1 MADEQ
6 LARYS
11 RPTRAG
17 GRNPGPGGEMS
28 VLLCVDPGLRGCG
41 CAVFADGALVRAAYV
56 PSPEQSA
63 RGPVAWLAMSE
74 AVTVWYGQLV
84 RFPSELL
91 LEVMRIY
98 PRSDQQKGDPNDLLE
113 LNGVQGAIAANIKPE
128 RLLGYFPHDWKGSI
142 PKDKLAKRIRLA
154 LTETERN
161 NIISV
166 GAKDHNTIDA
176 IGIGLHRLGRL
187 NRRVIAR

>member
-1 MADEQ
+1 
-6 LARYS
+6 LI
-11 RPTRAG
+11 
-17 GRNPGPGGEMS
+17 
-28 VLLCVDPGLRGCG
+28 LLCIDPGLRGCG
-41 CAVFADGALVRAAYV
+41 CAMFADGALVRATYV

-63 RGPVAWLAMSE
+63 RGPAAWLAMAM
-74 AVTVWYGQLV
+74 AVVDWHGHPTN
-84 RFPSELL
+84 PSELL

-113 LNGVQGAIAANIKPE
+113 LNGVQGAIAAFFVAD
-128 RLLGYFPHDWKGSI
+128 RTVGYFPHDWKGSI
-142 PKDKLAKRIRLA
+142 PKGKLAKRIRIA
-154 LTETERN
+154 LTENERN